1 MKVLHVINQLG
12 PGGAEK
18 LLLTYLMSANSD
30 NQNELC
36 LLYQTDE
43 SIYRSLK
50 KRQLEVHAFNF
61 TKKYQLGII
70 IKLWR
75 LIRDNQYDLVHVHLF
90 PAQYFCAL
98 VAFFNRKTKFVFS
111 EHNSYNRRR
120 KLKICR
126 ILDFLSYLPYQKI
139 VCVSEAT
146 QKDLLSWLPS
156 LKLKTTIIYNGVPIS
171 QQPEKDVNYD
181 IVLIGS
187 LRSKVKGVDLLLK
200 AVSTM
205 RFEINQVAI
214 AGTGRYMLELIR
226 LRNELGLEKKVQF
239 LGNQDDINYLL
250 ARSKVL
256 AMPSR
261 WEGLPIVLLEAMAA
275 GKPIIASKVGGIPEV
290 IIDGYNGILIPPDDV
305 KALSDAIQ
313 KLLMD
318 NQYASKIGRQA
329 YQDVALKYSMAIYIT
344 HIHDLYKAI
353 S

>member
-1 MKVLHVINQLG
+1 ML
-12 PGGAEK
+12 
-18 LLLTYLMSANSD
+18 ANSD

-36 LLYQTDE
+36 LLYHTDD

-50 KRQLEVHAFNF
+50 ERQLVVHAFNF
-61 TKKYQLGII
+61 IKKYQLGII

-98 VAFFNRKTKFVFS
+98 VAFFNRKAKFVFS

-146 QKDLLSWLPS
+146 KKDLLSWLPS
-156 LKLKTTIIYNGVPIS
+156 LRLKTTIIYNGVPIS
-171 QQPEKDVNYD
+171 QQSKEVASYD

-187 LRSKVKGVDLLLK
+187 LRSEVKGVDLLLK

-214 AGTGRYMLELIR
+214 AGSGRCMLELIR

-239 LGNQDDINYLL
+239 LGNQDDINCLL
-250 ARSKVL
+250 ARSRVL

-261 WEGLPIVLLEAMAA
+261 WNGPANCFTRGDGGWETHHCF
-275 GKPIIASKVGGIPEV
+275 KSRWASR
-290 IIDGYNGILIPPDDV
+290 GY
-305 KALSDAIQ
+305 
-313 KLLMD
+313 
-318 NQYASKIGRQA
+318 Y
-329 YQDVALKYSMAIYIT
+329 
-344 HIHDLYKAI
+344 
-353 S
+353 